1 MSDKKQKYSF
11 IVVKYQGVD
20 TASAALA
27 EIKVLSKAKTVKLK
41 DAVAM
46 TKTEKGKIKLHQTK
60 DDSAGKGFL
69 KGGALGIIFG
79 LLFGGVGWVIGG
91 AVAGTA
97 VGMFDKGIN
106 DKLVKGLGE
115 DMTTEES
122 ALALLIKEADWGTL
136 IADMNAKFPGE
147 TIVKQIMPDDMKEI
161 DALADKPE
169 VVDAAPKELDVKADA
184 SASDDESAEAA
195 S

>member
-1 MSDKKQKYSF
+1 MSDKTENYSF

-20 TASAALA
+20 TADAALD
-27 EIKVLSKAKTVKLK
+27 EIKALSKAKTVKLK

-79 LLFGGVGWVIGG
+79 LLFGGAGWVVAG

-97 VGMFDKGIN
+97 VGMFDKGLN
-106 DKLVKGLGE
+106 DKLVKGLGA
-115 DMTTEES
+115 DMTTKES
-122 ALALLIKEADWGTL
+122 ALAVLIKEAD
-136 IADMNAKFPGE
+136 
-147 TIVKQIMPDDMKEI
+147 
-161 DALADKPE
+161 
-169 VVDAAPKELDVKADA
+169 
-184 SASDDESAEAA
+184 
-195 S
+195 